1 MKIQIHGLTAYSYVG
16 IRCWEKVIRQKIVID
31 CDLTLR
37 SSDSIYDINDTVDYS
52 IFINNLVNFVS
63 SRRFLLLETMASD
76 LLAYIMADEKIY
88 HCYLKLCKSCACGTD
103 SNISIILEST
113 ESDS

>member
-16 IRCWEKVIRQKIVID
+16 IRCWEKAVRQKVVID

-37 SSDSIYDINDTVDYS
+37 SSSPIYDINDTVDYS
-52 IFINNLVNFVS
+52 VFVNHLIKFVS
-63 SRRFLLLETMASD
+63 SRYFLLLETMASD
-76 LLAYIMADEKIY
+76 LLAYIMEDEKIY

-103 SNISIILEST
+103 GSISVVLEST
-113 ESDS
+113 KSSN